1 MPNRLLSE
9 SDTDCR
15 KLSTQLYYI
24 LVLLVKG
31 RVLDVVQNTSPGEGA
46 ESMKT
51 TGRVASRSV
60 GTLSLILNNRFS
72 GENLRKIQRKRG
84 W

>member
-1 MPNRLLSE
+1 MARISPDYIDLLGRIAGSRVSMPNRLLSE
-9 SDTDCR
+9 SETDCR

-46 ESMKT
+46 ESMKRL
-51 TGRVASRSV
+51 GV
-60 GTLSLILNNRFS
+60 
-72 GENLRKIQRKRG
+72 
-84 W
+84 